1 MTKIPDQIGQFL
13 LNVNLMLIHIAT
25 AFVMPLRVPFAL
37 NQTTL
42 VCVKRHNVK

>member
-13 LNVNLMLIHIAT
+13 LNVNLMLIHITT
-25 AFVMPLRVPFAL
+25 AFVLPLRVPIAL